1 MSNAEAIIA
10 AWEEELRTGCA
21 GLLRDFWQQLRFT
34 SGETL
39 NEQQQ
44 LFFELAALDMEFAWK
59 RSAEQP
65 VVPDQRAAAYAKWDL
80 CDAELLAR
88 LLAEEF
94 RVRRRFGDRP
104 TRAQFLADS
113 PVKPAMLK
121 AALDLVEQEL
131 RKEFRWREGARDA
144 VQPLQV
150 PPFDPRAPLSSADY
164 LVQRFIGAGSS
175 GRVYRARQHSLQRQ
189 VALKF
194 LRKSFLRH
202 DAAVDRFLQ
211 EARLAGSLRHPGIIA
226 IDGLGRTPGGSYFIA
241 MDLIDGQPLQPLHT
255 KHHAQLRHLLE
266 SVAQAAEAMAVAH
279 ATGVIHC
286 DLKPANILR
295 DANGRVTLTD
305 FGLARQMIDSH
316 LSPVRGEGTPA
327 WIAPEQVDGCWGP
340 IGPGTDVF
348 NLAAT
353 LYWLLSGQSPHRGNS
368 TAALLASA
376 VSGCVIARLNE
387 YEPQLPAALE
397 QLCALGLVKPPSQR
411 LQSMAEFAA
420 ELRTIASQLAS

>member
-10 AWEEELRTGCA
+10 AWEEQLRTGSA

-44 LFFELAALDMEFAWK
+44 LFFELASLDMEFAWK

-80 CDAELLAR
+80 CDAELQAR

-104 TRAQFLADS
+104 TRAQFLADA
-113 PVKPAMLK
+113 PVEPALLQ
-121 AALDLVEQEL
+121 AALDLVEKEL
-131 RKEFRWREGARDA
+131 RQEFRWREGARDA
-144 VQPLQV
+144 VQPLHV
-150 PPFDPRAPLSSADY
+150 PPFDPRAPLTSADY

-202 DAAVDRFLQ
+202 DSAVDRFLQ

-226 IDGLGRTPGGSYFIA
+226 IHGLGRTPGGSYFIA

-255 KHHAQLRHLLE
+255 KHRLQLRHLLE

-279 ATGVIHC
+279 AAGVIHC
-286 DLKPANILR
+286 DLKPANILQ
-295 DANGRVTLTD
+295 DGHGRVTLTD
-305 FGLARQMIDSH
+305 FGLARQMTESQSLIA
-316 LSPVRGEGTPA
+316 RGEGTPA
-327 WIAPEQVDGCWGP
+327 WIAPEQVDDCWGP

-353 LYWLLSGQSPHRGNS
+353 LYWLLSGQSPHRGDS
-368 TAALLASA
+368 TAAILASA
-376 VSGCVIARLNE
+376 VSGCVIARLSE
-387 YEPQLPAALE
+387 YERELPAALE
-397 QLCALGLVKPPSQR
+397 QLCAAGLVKPPSQR
-411 LQSMAEFAA
+411 LQSMSEFAA